1 MAPRTSRRATR
12 VKADPRASA
21 MSAQQIDPV
30 RLAASMVAVQ
40 KAVDAHT
47 SNQLPTPDLDKCH
60 PGGHYLVEG
69 KHVDAWGQE
78 IEEPEEEEDDDDDE
92 DDDDEAPAKVKAKSE
107 AEKAKEEKDKK

>member
-1 MAPRTSRRATR
+1 
-12 VKADPRASA
+12 

-40 KAVDAHT
+40 KAVDAHAPAVARRAR
-47 SNQLPTPDLDKCH
+47 QMPPAGR
-60 PGGHYLVEG
+60 PLVEG